1 MLERCPLKLDCSNM
15 THDSHAVIYGILLT
29 SLWGTTASH
38 LAFTHRISLL
48 VHWKVLMSCTKS
60 IPTLGTAPFTSRD
73 PREVCAFTS
82 LRKLTGKRISNVY
95 GGFDARDI
103 SLGEEY
109 IMLIEYKAFPFL

>member
-60 IPTLGTAPFTSRD
+60 IPTLGTAPFTSER
-73 PREVCAFTS
+73 PEGGVCLHFIEETNREEDFQRVW
-82 LRKLTGKRISNVY
+82 RI
-95 GGFDARDI
+95 
-103 SLGEEY
+103 
-109 IMLIEYKAFPFL
+109 